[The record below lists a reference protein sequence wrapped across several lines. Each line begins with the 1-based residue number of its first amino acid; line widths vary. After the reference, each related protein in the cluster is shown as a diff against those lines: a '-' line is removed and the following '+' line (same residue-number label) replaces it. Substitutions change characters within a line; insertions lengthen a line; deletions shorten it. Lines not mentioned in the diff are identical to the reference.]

1 MYNQYNI
8 LKTNNRLKHDKMYC
22 FAGSVIMISLFSE
35 RQFSKVVEARDFSYL
50 LFLNA
55 LIAKYNR
62 ESPTD
67 S

>member
-1 MYNQYNI
+1 
-8 LKTNNRLKHDKMYC
+8 MYC
-22 FAGSVIMISLFSE
+22 IDESVIIINLFSE
-35 RQFSKVVEARDFSYL
+35 RQFSKEVEARDFSYL

-62 ESPTD
+62 KPPTD